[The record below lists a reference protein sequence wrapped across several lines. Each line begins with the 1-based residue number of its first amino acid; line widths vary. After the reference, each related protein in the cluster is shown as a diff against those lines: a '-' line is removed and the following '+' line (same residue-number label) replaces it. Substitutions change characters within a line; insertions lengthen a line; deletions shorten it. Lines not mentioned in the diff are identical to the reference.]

1 MKNVWS
7 MSPFSP
13 LEKYVIVCSLAENHI
28 SRQQEKQA
36 GLEK

>member
-7 MSPFSP
+7 MSPLST
-13 LEKYVIVCSLAENHI
+13 LEKYAIVCSLAENHI
-28 SRQQEKQA
+28 ARQQEKQA